1 MTNEQQIFQAIN
13 PTVTDLGYELVD
25 VEITKKGNETT
36 LTVFIDIPSG
46 VSLDDCEKVHYAID
60 PVLDELDPSDGKPYV
75 LNVSSPGL
83 DRPFKKQRDYE
94 RNYGKEVE
102 IKLYAPIKGKK
113 IYEGTLISH
122 DENVT
127 VVNTDDKDTS
137 IENTR
142 IAFVRPLVKFE

>member
-1 MTNEQQIFQAIN
+1 MNTARKKNRLLSFLLALVMIFGMLPLASLL
-13 PTVTDLGYELVD
+13 PTRVAAASYPSSLNKLV
-25 VEITKKGNETT
+25 E
-36 LTVFIDIPSG
+36 
-46 VSLDDCEKVHYAID
+46 
-60 PVLDELDPSDGKPYV
+60 
-75 LNVSSPGL
+75 
-83 DRPFKKQRDYE
+83 
-94 RNYGKEVE
+94 
-102 IKLYAPIKGKK
+102 GKK